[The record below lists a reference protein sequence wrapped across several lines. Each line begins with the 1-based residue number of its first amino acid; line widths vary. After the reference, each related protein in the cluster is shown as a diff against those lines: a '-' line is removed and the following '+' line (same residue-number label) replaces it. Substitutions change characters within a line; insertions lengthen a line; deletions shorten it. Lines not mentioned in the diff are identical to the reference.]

1 MYDMYNIY
9 YVCVY
14 RRAIKEFQFWLF
26 SDRLLYGEA
35 VQTLTG
41 PKSLNSNL
49 ANHTNTTANSTSTSY
64 NSNNNNNTH
73 NRMYNL
79 NRIILLQECRLVHID
94 EDFTSKSACAFGI
107 EAPAKSFILWASSSD
122 ERDEW

>member
-1 MYDMYNIY
+1 MYM
-9 YVCVY
+9 Y

-41 PKSLNSNL
+41 PKGLNNNL
-49 ANHTNTTANSTSTSY
+49 ANHTNTTNSS
-64 NSNNNNNTH
+64 NNPNNNNNNTH